1 MLRALATPDPTV
13 VRTAQL
19 SSVAAQARGD
29 YALINAKL
37 TFSVGNVQTSP
48 AWRAGDAIC
57 HGLVLPRFPT
67 RAKIYH
73 KILAI
78 RGRKCKEETTKCSFE
93 PCKFADLV
101 KLGQKLLKVDPMA
114 IKDFKDFKA
123 METLREGKTVFK
135 LAR

>member
-1 MLRALATPDPTV
+1 M
-13 VRTAQL
+13 
-19 SSVAAQARGD
+19 
-29 YALINAKL
+29 NAKL
-37 TFSVGNVQTSP
+37 TFSVSNVQTSP

-114 IKDFKDFKA
+114 IKDFKDFKDFKV